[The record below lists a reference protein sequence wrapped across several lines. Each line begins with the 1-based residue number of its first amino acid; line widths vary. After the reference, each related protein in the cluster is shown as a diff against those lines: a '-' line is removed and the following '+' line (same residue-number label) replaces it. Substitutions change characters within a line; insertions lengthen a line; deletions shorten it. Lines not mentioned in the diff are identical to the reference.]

1 MKVSELISMLEQAK
15 AEHGDLLVFFVR
27 HHWTQGGVQR
37 PGGPDTGGGPS
48 EHTLSLAKIRRSEQY
63 PAQLDVLLS

>member
-1 MKVSELISMLEQAK
+1 MLEQAK
-15 AEHGDLLVFFVR
+15 AE
-27 HHWTQGGVQR
+27 QR